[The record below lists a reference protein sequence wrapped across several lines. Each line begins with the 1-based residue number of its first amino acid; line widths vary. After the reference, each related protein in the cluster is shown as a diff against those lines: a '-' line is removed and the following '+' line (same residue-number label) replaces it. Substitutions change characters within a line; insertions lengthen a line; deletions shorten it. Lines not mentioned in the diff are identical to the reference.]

1 MSENTEGTALAEKEK
16 KTASPDEMLSQ
27 LLESAKK
34 SGRVA
39 AKDIAAA
46 EEAGA
51 PAEALARFYD
61 AIDAAGIEIDIG
73 AEDLLPPVEDDG
85 ADLSAEIED
94 TDAYTADS
102 MRMYLRDIG

>member
-73 AEDLLPPVEDDG
+73 AEALLPPVEDDG
-85 ADLSAEIED
+85 ADIAAEKGGSERESAE
-94 TDAYTADS
+94 
-102 MRMYLRDIG
+102 

>member
-1 MSENTEGTALAEKEK
+1 
-16 KTASPDEMLSQ
+16 MLSQ
-27 LLESAKK
+27 LLENAKK

-73 AEDLLPPVEDDG
+73 ADGLALCMDFEDGEASAHIRLVDDDLAVETAG
-85 ADLSAEIED
+85 APHAGLHGCRPRQS
-94 TDAYTADS
+94 
-102 MRMYLRDIG
+102 RQ